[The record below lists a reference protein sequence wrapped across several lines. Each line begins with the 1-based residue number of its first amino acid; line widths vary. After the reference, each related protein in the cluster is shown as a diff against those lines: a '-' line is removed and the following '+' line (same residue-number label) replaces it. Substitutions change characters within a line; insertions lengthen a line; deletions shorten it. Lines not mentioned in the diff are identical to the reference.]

1 MPLAKPSLLLRAGWA
16 RSPKGNGKWHKFDD
30 DTVTEVDEAAILAL
44 QGGGDW
50 PMGYICYFRHV
61 LE

>member
-1 MPLAKPSLLLRAGWA
+1 M
-16 RSPKGNGKWHKFDD
+16 WHKFDD
-30 DTVTEVDEAAILAL
+30 DVVTQVDESAILAL

-50 PMGYICYFRHV
+50 PMGYLCFYKHV